1 MREWAYLLG
10 LPSLPKN
17 RNRRQIVAIIL
28 TCSPPK
34 SRQHDSEASR
44 RNPSPILVSST
55 PRGRWNGHRC
65 SRDHWTVCHL
75 RGHKAPPSASWELPV
90 SGRWSSLTSNPDLP
104 SSLTIFFHE
113 PEMFFFVIHSYWGF
127 ELKIYCLFLRSTAKC
142 LLLVSFQLNWNGNC
156 IPTSNW

>member
-1 MREWAYLLG
+1 MREWAHLLG

-65 SRDHWTVCHL
+65 SRDHWTVCHP
-75 RGHKAPPSASWELPV
+75 RGHTAPPSAFWEPPA
-90 SGRWSSLTSNPDLP
+90 SGRWSSLTLSPDLP
-104 SSLTIFFHE
+104 ASLTIFFHE
-113 PEMFFFVIHSYWGF
+113 PERDVFVIHCNSEVLNW
-127 ELKIYCLFLRSTAKC
+127 KCCLFLRFTAKC